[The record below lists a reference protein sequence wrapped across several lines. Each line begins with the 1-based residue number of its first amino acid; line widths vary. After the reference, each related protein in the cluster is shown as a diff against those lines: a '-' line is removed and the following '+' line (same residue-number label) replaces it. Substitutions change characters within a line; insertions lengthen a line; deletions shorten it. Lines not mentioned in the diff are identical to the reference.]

1 VSENVKEHAAR
12 FVRKAT
18 AETIV
23 RAIVEDKIPP
33 EAEWAPSFAADPRP
47 ERITKVVGSLP
58 RRDGPSPALLVR
70 FDRKPTKSAGG
81 LHLPLSQQVEPE
93 WATCVRAG
101 RTREQIAPG
110 DRLLVKAH
118 FNGDPLP
125 GTDCH
130 WLAED
135 DVLGVE
141 EA

>member
-1 VSENVKEHAAR
+1 MKSNVEIASTHRFRGDNPDACDECFNAR
-12 FVRKAT
+12 L
-18 AETIV
+18 
-23 RAIVEDKIPP
+23 
-33 EAEWAPSFAADPRP
+33 SFAADPRP
-47 ERITKVVGSLP
+47 ERVTKVVGSLP

-70 FDRKPTKSAGG
+70 FDAKPTKSEGG

-93 WATCVRAG
+93 WATCVQSG
-101 RTREQIAPG
+101 RTKEPVPVGA
-110 DRLLVKAH
+110 RLLVKAH